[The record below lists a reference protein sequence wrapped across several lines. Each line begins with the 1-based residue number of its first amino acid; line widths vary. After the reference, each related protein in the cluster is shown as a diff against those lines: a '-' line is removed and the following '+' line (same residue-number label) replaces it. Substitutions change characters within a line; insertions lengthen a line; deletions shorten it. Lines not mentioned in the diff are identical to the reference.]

1 MAPFAHRPPLPASPL
16 LLGGQRHKLVSGDG
30 DETGDGD
37 GTDDMV
43 YWFSFICIVTLLS
56 GSRRY
61 YVGLHAPNL
70 LIIC

>member
-1 MAPFAHRPPLPASPL
+1 M
-16 LLGGQRHKLVSGDG
+16 SGDG

-61 YVGLHAPNL
+61 YVHAPNL